1 MSFLNAEEPN
11 ACDMVTDFGIYVL
24 WHPSLGLELGDHVKS
39 MLDDIIAGRPAAAA
53 RGSPLADPTD
63 PVETGHVARPYDSCL
78 VCTVHTFD
86 GKTGRELAKFRLGE
100 MG

>member
-11 ACDMVTDFGIYVL
+11 ACDMVTDFGIDVL
-24 WHPSLGLELGDHVKS
+24 WHPSLGLELGDLVKS
-39 MLDDIIAGRPAAAA
+39 MLDDIIAGRPAAAG